1 MDVVACKQE
10 EHLNAR
16 MRTET
21 EENVVLLRRRR
32 MTALCSDSDLVALDV
47 SVLRVHRRR
56 VPRHVQLGGCRR
68 LDGHILR
75 RGCRHCREA
84 TTHTIHTLIHNHIFM
99 HFKTLTS
106 ELQPRQSVA
115 WQKIT
120 SISSLSESFLKL
132 LKSRIC
138 RFSLSFISK

>member
-1 MDVVACKQE
+1 
-10 EHLNAR
+10 
-16 MRTET
+16 
-21 EENVVLLRRRR
+21 

-75 RGCRHCREA
+75 RGCRHCREG
-84 TTHTIHTLIHNHIFM
+84 TTHTIHTLKHNHIFM

-106 ELQPRQSVA
+106 ELQP
-115 WQKIT
+115 
-120 SISSLSESFLKL
+120 F
-132 LKSRIC
+132 SRSADETIC
-138 RFSLSFISK
+138 RLAENHLHQFIV